1 MKRYIIAAIVLAALC
16 SATVLQQRR
25 ISALTSERNKYQSN
39 TDALLTDVRTW
50 KVRDSLNAARVLSLE
65 LTARE
70 YERYRAEDLQLIKE
84 LTARNRDLAAVAK
97 TQSETIIEMRSV
109 PRDTVVIVDS
119 IRVPAVAVH
128 AGDRW
133 FDFDGV
139 LTEKEFSGV
148 LRNRDSLLMAETVK
162 YGRFLFWRTKRI
174 KNRDVSVVSKNPYTK
189 ILGVEHIVIE
199 KQ

>member
-1 MKRYIIAAIVLAALC
+1 MNRLIIAAIVLAALC
-16 SATVLQQRR
+16 STIVLQQRR
-25 ISALTSERNKYQSN
+25 ISALTDERNRYQSN
-39 TDALLTDVRTW
+39 TDALLSDVRTW

-97 TQSETIIEMRSV
+97 TQSETIIEMRSI
-109 PRDTVVIVDS
+109 PKDTVVIVDS

-148 LRNRDSLLMAETVK
+148 LRNRDSLLIAESVK
-162 YGRFLFWRTKRI
+162 YGRFLFWRTRRI
-174 KNRDVSVVSKNPYTK
+174 KDRDISVVSKNPHTK

-199 KQ
+199 